1 MRNLFD
7 NQLNTLHRKLIE
19 MGSACETAIDLAV
32 RALLEGNLEI
42 AHEAAAHDRE
52 IDQMER
58 SIKAQFKYADK
69 LGVKYVAVI
78 GESELTEGAMNVKN
92 MATGESEKVAFAEA
106 VEYFCGK

>member
-7 NQLNTLHRKLIE
+7 DQLNTLHRKLIE

-32 RALLEGNLEI
+32 KALLEGNTEI

-58 SIKAQFKYADK
+58 DIESICRTPWRSSD
-69 LGVKYVAVI
+69 
-78 GESELTEGAMNVKN
+78 TEHK
-92 MATGESEKVAFAEA
+92 EKP
-106 VEYFCGK
+106 GTQSRR